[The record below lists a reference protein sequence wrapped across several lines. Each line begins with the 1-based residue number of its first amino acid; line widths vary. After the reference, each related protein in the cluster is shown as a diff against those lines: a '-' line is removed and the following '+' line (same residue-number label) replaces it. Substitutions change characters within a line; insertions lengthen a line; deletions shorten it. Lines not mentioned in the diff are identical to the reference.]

1 MRKLIAGVVIFIL
14 VATIGLPLY
23 LGPDDIATCARPTEA
38 GACQRVDAII
48 AVSGGD
54 TTARAKEAIKLYQHG
69 WGDWIVFSGAAAD
82 KNGPSNAA
90 AMRGLAL
97 DEGVPETVVRI
108 EEFSNTTAENAEN
121 TSRIVEEMRLRRVML
136 VTSAYHQRRTS
147 IEFSRYLGNEV
158 AIVNHPVAN
167 DSQWSSW
174 WWMTPIGWWLGIG
187 ELLKIALGYAG
198 FGW

>member
-1 MRKLIAGVVIFIL
+1 MRKIIAAILIFVL

-23 LGPDDIATCARPTEA
+23 LGPDDISACAGPTEI
-38 GACQRVDAII
+38 GMCQRVDAII

-54 TTARAKEAIKLYQHG
+54 TTARAKEAITLYQRG
-69 WGDWIVFSGAAAD
+69 WADWLIFSGAAAD
-82 KNGPSNAA
+82 KDGPSNAA
-90 AMRGLAL
+90 AMRQLAL
-97 DEGVPETVVRI
+97 EAGVSETAVRV
-108 EEFSNTTAENAEN
+108 EEFSNTTAENAQN
-121 TSRIVEEMRLRRVML
+121 TALLIDEMNLQRIML

-147 IEFSRYLGNEV
+147 IEFSRYLGDGV

-187 ELLKIALGYAG
+187 ELAKIALGYLGLA
-198 FGW
+198 W